1 MRPRTTPTGRFAKNS
16 ASRSP
21 AGSSPTSGGPLPPFR
36 SERIRKRPWRDGT
49 AGMVFEPLDFLAK
62 LAVLVPPA
70 RMNTIRFHGVYVP
83 NAKLRSC
90 VVPLTDD
97 KSCRPGI
104 DQASVSSLHGLPSE
118 RLRRIEGS
126 TRYSTTALRKSAMMS
141 PPPASRADVAGPIP
155 CGTLRS
161 MSSSGGFPVTIPH
174 PRPRGTG
181 RPCGSWLPFADLGSP
196 RRSAIQSVTTNP

>member
-1 MRPRTTPTGRFAKNS
+1 
-16 ASRSP
+16 
-21 AGSSPTSGGPLPPFR
+21 
-36 SERIRKRPWRDGT
+36 
-49 AGMVFEPLDFLAK
+49 
-62 LAVLVPPA
+62 
-70 RMNTIRFHGVYVP
+70 
-83 NAKLRSC
+83 
-90 VVPLTDD
+90 LTDD

-174 PRPRGTG
+174 PRPLGTG
-181 RPCGSWLPFADLGSP
+181 RPCGSWLPFADLGSFSP
-196 RRSAIQSVTTNP
+196 SARKGQAPQLMATFRNVAISLLRFAGASSIASSVRHCARNLNTVLSLIGILPT